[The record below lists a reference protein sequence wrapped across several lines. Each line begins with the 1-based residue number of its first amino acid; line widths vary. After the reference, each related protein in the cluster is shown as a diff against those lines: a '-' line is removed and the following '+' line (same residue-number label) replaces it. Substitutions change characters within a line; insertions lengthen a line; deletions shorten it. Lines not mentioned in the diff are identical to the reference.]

1 MMADASALWKLGRDS
16 RDQDHLDEAIGY
28 FEQALAGF
36 RQLGKLAEQ
45 EEVLDD
51 LGNVYRDYGTVQR
64 SNELREKGI
73 ACFRESLSIA
83 QRLGDRSGQAVSL
96 GNLGLGYYSLRD
108 LDPAIDY
115 LEQSAAMFRVLG
127 DRAQL
132 GRTLAYLGRAQE
144 KAVGRGEEGMDTLRQ
159 SITILREVG
168 DRSPRRRPWTD
179 WAAPTAPAVAP
190 ARRWTAS
197 SNAGRSTRNSGKHR
211 LWADSTATI
220 GRLFKSAC
228 NKAAARDYLQQA
240 LAVLEEL
247 GVPEALNVRA
257 QLNVLDAFP

>member
-1 MMADASALWKLGRDS
+1 MMTDASALWKLGRDS
-16 RDQDHLDEAIGY
+16 RDQGHSDEAIGY

-45 EEVLDD
+45 KDVLDE
-51 LGNVYRDYGTVQR
+51 LGNVYRDYGTIQL

-83 QRLGDRSGQAVSL
+83 RRLRDRPGQAMSL

-115 LEQSAAMFRVLG
+115 LEQSVAMFRELG
-127 DRAQL
+127 DRSML
-132 GRTLAYLGRAQE
+132 GHALVYLGIVQ
-144 KAVGRGEEGMDTLRQ
+144 KASVGRQDEGMDTLRQ
-159 SITILREVG
+159 SVTILREVG
-168 DRSPRRRPWTD
+168 DRNAEAEALDSLGRAYQDRRRYGE
-179 WAAPTAPAVAP
+179 ALECFE
-190 ARRWTAS
+190 RRRTIYHELG
-197 SNAGRSTRNSGKHR
+197 NRR
-211 LWADSTATI
+211 LWADSTAAI
-220 GRLFKSAC
+220 GRLFKSAG
-228 NKAAARDYLQQA
+228 NNAAARDYLQQA

-257 QLNVLDAFP
+257 QLNMVDAFP